1 MNIGFLNFYMSAI
14 RNMFLTSSIAIAML
28 GFSDK
33 FTSSNKIMI
42 TYISVGIVCLSIFL
56 GYKSTKIFNIMMKKA
71 LSESKD
77 YDKSQKEIFNESKVW
92 PVIAYVY
99 ILFLFLVLF
108 ANLTRIMRI
117 QL

>member
-1 MNIGFLNFYMSAI
+1 MKGFGDI
-14 RNMFLTSSIAIAML
+14 
-28 GFSDK
+28 
-33 FTSSNKIMI
+33 
-42 TYISVGIVCLSIFL
+42 
-56 GYKSTKIFNIMMKKA
+56 YKSKKKINK
-71 LSESKD
+71 SNQP
-77 YDKSQKEIFNESKVW
+77 SQKEIFNESKVW